1 MIYFILFR
9 NVKKQASSTSN
20 NLIKI
25 RDNTVENIAYLQNV
39 NEFNIA
45 AIDKRIINNLD
56 SSILEISSWFEDNN
70 NVGVSNSND
79 NNLEDEPEINREVI
93 DNVDEVNGI
102 AGGDDI
108 IHDNISI
115 EPGTVA
121 LREIRHYQKTTNRL
135 IRMLPFQR
143 LVKEIAQSIRLDIH
157 FQSIAISALQE
168 ASESYLVSLF
178 EDTNLAAIH
187 GKRIT
192 IQPKDM
198 QLAHRIC

>member
-1 MIYFILFR
+1 MNKTDFI
-9 NVKKQASSTSN
+9 S
-20 NLIKI
+20 
-25 RDNTVENIAYLQNV
+25 DNTVENIAYLQNV

-115 EPGTVA
+115 EAEETNNNQSGTVA

-198 QLAHRIC
+198 QLAHRICGDI

>member
-1 MIYFILFR
+1 
-9 NVKKQASSTSN
+9 N

-115 EPGTVA
+115 EAEETNNNQSENRTRRSYRYKPGTVA
-121 LREIRHYQKTTNRL
+121 L
-135 IRMLPFQR
+135 P
-143 LVKEIAQSIRLDIH
+143 QSIRPDIH